1 MMVASHWP
9 PAPPTVSTLG
19 PRPSRTELFSARPA
33 PVLRAFATDWEDLT
47 RATCPFLRAEWFAL
61 TARFLALGEPI
72 LLVARAAGHLRAA
85 LALCRQGRTL
95 RSLDSAHTP
104 RFDLVGDPGALP
116 GLWRLLRTD
125 DGWDTLRL
133 DAVPQGSPLATTL
146 PRLAEAEGCY
156 VRIGPGPRSPWLSL
170 DRFEA
175 RLSAKFR
182 ANLRRRAH
190 KLGEATLERVT
201 VVDQEALAA
210 GLALEAA
217 GWKGAGGTGTAI
229 ACEPRLR
236 RFYTSLAHAFASRGE
251 LALCFLRV
259 GARRIAFQLGLE
271 DGRAYYLLKPGF
283 DPAFAKFGPGQLLV
297 HQVAADAARRGL
309 EELDFLGWEMDWKRE
324 WTAETRPHVA
334 VVIHRRTLRGSIR
347 AAGDFVRSAARDLR
361 QSGREGREE
370 GAA

>member
-9 PAPPTVSTLG
+9 PVPATM
-19 PRPSRTELFSARPA
+19 PRLQPRSPRTELFSARPA
-33 PVLRAFATDWEDLT
+33 PVLRAFAGDWAELT
-47 RATCPFLRAEWFAL
+47 RAAHPFLRAEWFAL
-61 TARFLALGEPI
+61 TARFLAAGEPI
-72 LLVARAAGHLRAA
+72 LLVARTGGRLRAA

-104 RFDLVGDPGALP
+104 RFDLVGDPAALP

-125 DGWDTLRL
+125 DSWDTLRL
-133 DAVPQGSPLATTL
+133 DAVPQGSPLATAL

-170 DRFEA
+170 DRFET

-182 ANLRRRAH
+182 GNLRRRAH
-190 KLGEATLERVT
+190 KLGEVTLERVT
-201 VVDQEALAA
+201 VADAEALAA

-217 GWKGAGGTGTAI
+217 GWKGAGGTATAI
-229 ACEPRLR
+229 VCEPRLR
-236 RFYTSLAHAFASRGE
+236 RFYKALAHAFACRGE
-251 LALCFLRV
+251 LALCFLRA
-259 GARRIAFQLGLE
+259 GDRRIAFQFGLE

-283 DPAFAKFGPGQLLV
+283 NPAFAKFGPGQLLV
-297 HQVAADAARRGL
+297 HLVAADAARRGL
-309 EELDFLGWEMDWKRE
+309 QELDFLGWEMDWKRE

-347 AAGDFVRSAARDLR
+347 AASDLVRSAARGLR
-361 QSGREGREE
+361 QAASEE